1 MIRFSCSWSHLGSRW
16 MSSWGTI
23 TVGAWKAE
31 NIHLNT
37 CWIWGKFSI
46 NRRSLSTLF
55 HYHRRLSRQKAHMA
69 LKLLFINS
77 FCACVPK
84 SPFLDDKDKNILS
97 GKPEYVREKMNQSDL
112 QVTSYNRRQW
122 RENARDYV
130 LCVCLFLFTFIRRCN
145 AGTTIEMKWNEM
157 QGTTVDSWL
166 CFP

>member
-16 MSSWGTI
+16 MSSWGTV
-23 TVGAWKAE
+23 TVGAWRAE
-31 NIHLNT
+31 NIYLNT

-55 HYHRRLSRQKAHMA
+55 HYHRCLSRQKAHMA

-84 SPFLDDKDKNILS
+84 SPFLDDKNQNILS
-97 GKPEYVREKMNQSDL
+97 GKSEYVREKMNHSDL
-112 QVTSYNRRQW
+112 RVTSSNRRQW
-122 RENARDYV
+122 RENAPDHV
-130 LCVCLFLFTFIRRCN
+130 LCVCLFLFTFTRRWN

-157 QGTTVDSWL
+157 QGTSIDCRL